1 MRGQVSG
8 SVRQMQVVR
17 ARAWWVVALACGG
30 AALTVLA
37 IGCGGSGSS
46 TTPTAEVVDQ
56 PTPMSTITPLPAPTT
71 EPVPTAT
78 QQTDEAVTPT
88 ETPVPIRSLG
98 VSSGSLA
105 PDFEIELLNGG
116 TLRLS
121 ELQGKV
127 VVLNFW
133 ASWCPPCRAEMPAFQ
148 SISQEYE
155 DQGVVFV
162 GVAVSDTEE
171 AAGAFMTQAGVTYP
185 LGLDTTGEISKEYMV
200 VSMPT
205 TYFINREGEVARK
218 LSGAANQGALRIFLN
233 GQLAAQ

>member
-8 SVRQMQVVR
+8 SVRQVQVLR
-17 ARAWWVVALACGG
+17 ARAWWIVALVCG
-30 AALTVLA
+30 AAAFTVLA
-37 IGCGGSGSS
+37 AGCGGSGST
-46 TTPTAEVVDQ
+46 TTPPPEVVDQ
-56 PTPMSTITPLPAPTT
+56 PTLMSTITPPPAPTM

-78 QQTDEAVTPT
+78 QSPDEAGTPT

-105 PDFEIELLNGG
+105 PDFEIGLLDGG

-121 ELQGKV
+121 ELLGKV

-148 SISQEYE
+148 SISQEYA

-162 GVAVSDTEE
+162 GVAVSDTEDD
-171 AAGAFMTQAGVTYP
+171 AGGFMAQAGVTYP
-185 LGLDTTGEISKEYMV
+185 LGLDTTGDISKEYMV
-200 VSMPT
+200 VVMPT
-205 TYFINREGEVARK
+205 TYFINREGEVVRK
-218 LSGAANQGALRIFLN
+218 LSGAANQGALRIFLS